1 MDMLV
6 SDLII
11 HEQHKWNISL
21 IEDMFVLMTGRLFS
35 LSLLRLKKRRQ
46 VGLALYEKW
55 GFLGL

>member
-1 MDMLV
+1 MDILV

-21 IEDMFVLMTGRLFS
+21 IEYMFVLMTGRLFS

>member
-35 LSLLRLKKRRQ
+35 LSILRLKKRRQ